1 MQKKKPGIS
10 WIAVKMKM
18 ARGEIGE
25 NYWNN
30 TYKFAKLLKALFDNI
45 TLGQC
50 EVNVC

>member
-1 MQKKKPGIS
+1 
-10 WIAVKMKM
+10 MKM

-30 TYKFAKLLKALFDNI
+30 TYKFAKLLKALFDI
-45 TLGQC
+45 ILGQF